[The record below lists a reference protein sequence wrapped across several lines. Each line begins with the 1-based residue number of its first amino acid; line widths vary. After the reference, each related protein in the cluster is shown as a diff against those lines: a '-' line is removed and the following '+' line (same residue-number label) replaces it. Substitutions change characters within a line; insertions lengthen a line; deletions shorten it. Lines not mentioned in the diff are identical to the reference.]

1 MIWVKMLTNQLFYV
15 SAAVFV
21 KTMTFLSAGLDSKV
35 FVMFAGIGE
44 YLMVAHV
51 FPEDGNVG

>member
-1 MIWVKMLTNQLFYV
+1 L
-15 SAAVFV
+15 AAVFV